1 MLQVRHRFLVD
12 ARLQVDFGEHRIG
25 VEPED
30 QGGGEASGVGLPRL
44 RRAIAGPVHQD
55 QIDAALFAVDY
66 QPSLGGE
73 VHRRLVAL
81 VGIGDHQFL
90 PARLAGI
97 RLLLRVQHPARKI
110 LVEDPGLDLR
120 FDPLRDDAEGDFA
133 EGLVGVRDGDDH
145 DVAGRKRRQHRQET
159 DRPKQPVWAHAT
171 GQQRHR
177 LPIPGHPPE
186 ANQDPHQDRHRN
198 REPERLR
205 QERPQDPDGGAPGHP
220 LGEQVLQ
227 VVHHRRQHQEEREDQ
242 QRQEER
248 RQDFLEHVAVEG
260 RAHRDSRRVSL
271 VRGFGVRGFGGRGSG
286 AGRRAAFSIAAN
298 AEDRGPEMMPWSH
311 RISNPRTASPRTPA
325 S

>member
-1 MLQVRHRFLVD
+1 M
-12 ARLQVDFGEHRIG
+12 
-25 VEPED
+25 
-30 QGGGEASGVGLPRL
+30 S
-44 RRAIAGPVHQD
+44 
-55 QIDAALFAVDY
+55 
-66 QPSLGGE
+66 
-73 VHRRLVAL
+73 
-81 VGIGDHQFL
+81 
-90 PARLAGI
+90 
-97 RLLLRVQHPARKI
+97 
-110 LVEDPGLDLR
+110 DL
-120 FDPLRDDAEGDFA
+120 DPLRDDAEGDFA

-159 DRPKQPVWAHAT
+159 DRPKQPVWAHAA

-177 LPIPGHPPE
+177 LPVPGHPAE

-205 QERPQDPDGGAPGHP
+205 QERPEDPAGGAPGHA

-271 VRGFGVRGFGGRGSG
+271 VRGRGRGSRVAVRA
-286 AGRRAAFSIAAN
+286 AGRRAAFG
-298 AEDRGPEMMPWSH
+298 AERRRRDSMMPWPDFEPPN
-311 RISNPRTASPRTPA
+311 REPRTPA
-325 S
+325 LGRTPLKPSANLPQGPFAGDFRWV